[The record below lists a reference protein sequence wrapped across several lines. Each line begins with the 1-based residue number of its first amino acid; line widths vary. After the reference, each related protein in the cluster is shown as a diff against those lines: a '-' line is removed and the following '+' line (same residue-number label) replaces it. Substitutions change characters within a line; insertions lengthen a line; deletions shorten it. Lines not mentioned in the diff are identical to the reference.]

1 MTWLTGPRGG
11 RLRLGASS
19 NRGRRGAVTGRRDRE
34 AGPGGGTG
42 RRDWEAGLG
51 RCAVGTAL

>member
-42 RRDWEAGLG
+42 RRDWVDVPL
-51 RCAVGTAL
+51 VLL